1 MASRQVTWKDVREKI
16 HVAILE
22 GIYTPGDKLPRDL
35 DIAEDLNCA
44 RTTVQRAMRD
54 LADSGIV
61 ERRRKGGTRVRPDPV
76 IRATLDIP
84 DTRKEVE
91 AKGATYGY
99 QLIRRSFQLAPRD
112 IVARFGLSEPEQM
125 LRVEALHLADNR
137 PYTLEDRWV
146 STNTV
151 PEILD
156 IDLATQS
163 ANEWLIHN
171 KPYSRFDL
179 RFYAESADPATSE
192 LLAVPAGNA
201 LLVIERTTWIGNSPI
216 TTLKA
221 TTCPDY
227 QLRAAA

>member
-16 HVAILE
+16 HVAILD
-22 GIYTPGDKLPRDL
+22 GVYSPGDKLPRDQ
-35 DIAEDLNCA
+35 DIAANLKCA

-61 ERRRKGGTRVRPDPV
+61 ERRRKGGTRVRSDPV

-91 AKGATYGY
+91 AKGANYGY
-99 QLIRRSFQLAPRD
+99 QLVRKSRELTPRNV
-112 IVARFGLSEPEQM
+112 VAAFGLSQPERM
-125 LRVEALHLADNR
+125 LRVEALHMADNR
-137 PYTLEDRWV
+137 PYTFEDRWI

-156 IDLATQS
+156 IDLASQS

-171 KPYSRFDL
+171 RPYSHFDL
-179 RFYAESADPATSE
+179 RFYAEAADGPIAEILGTQ
-192 LLAVPAGNA
+192 VGTA

-216 TTLKA
+216 TSLKA

-227 QLRAAA
+227 QLRASV

>member
-1 MASRQVTWKDVREKI
+1 MAGRQVTWKNVRERI
-16 HVAILE
+16 HVAILD
-22 GIYTPGDKLPRDL
+22 GVYAPGDKLPRDL

-76 IRATLDIP
+76 TRATLDIP

-99 QLIRRSFQLAPRD
+99 QLIRRSTELAPRGV
-112 IVARFGLSEPEQM
+112 VARFGLAGPKQM
-125 LRVEALHLADNR
+125 LRIKSLHMADNR
-137 PYTLEDRWV
+137 PYTFEDRWV
-146 STNTV
+146 STDTV
-151 PEILD
+151 PEILEV
-156 IDLATQS
+156 DLATQS

-171 KPYSRFDL
+171 RPYSRFDL
-179 RFYAESADPATSE
+179 RFYADAADTDTAE
-192 LLAVPAGNA
+192 LLDTRVGNA

-221 TTCPDY
+221 TTCPGY
-227 QLRAAA
+227 QLRAGV

>member
-16 HVAILE
+16 HVEILD
-22 GIYTPGDKLPRDL
+22 GVYAPGDKLPRDM
-35 DIAEDLNCA
+35 DIAANLNCA

-54 LADSGIV
+54 LAERGIV
-61 ERRRKGGTRVRPDPV
+61 ERRRKGGTRVRADPV
-76 IRATLDIP
+76 TRATLDIP

-99 QLIRRSFQLAPRD
+99 QLVRKSLALAPRSV
-112 IVARFGLSEPEQM
+112 IAAFGLSEPEKM
-125 LRVEALHLADNR
+125 LRVEALHMADNR
-137 PYTLEDRWV
+137 PYIFEDRWV

-151 PEILD
+151 PELLD

-171 KPYSRFDL
+171 RPYSRFDL
-179 RFYAESADPATSE
+179 RFYAETADASMAE
-192 LLAVPAGNA
+192 LLDTRLGDA
-201 LLVIERTTWIGNSPI
+201 LLVIERTTWIGNAPI

-221 TTCPDY
+221 TTCPGY
-227 QLRAAA
+227 QLRTGV

>member
-1 MASRQVTWKDVREKI
+1 MASRQVTWRDVRERI
-16 HVAILE
+16 HVAILD
-22 GIYTPGDKLPRDL
+22 GIYAPGDKLPRDL

-61 ERRRKGGTRVRPDPV
+61 ERRRKGGTRVRSDPV

-99 QLIRRSFQLAPRD
+99 QLISRSFELAPRG

-125 LRVEALHLADNR
+125 LRIKALHMADNR

-146 STNTV
+146 STETV

-179 RFYAESADPATSE
+179 RFYAEDADAATAE
-192 LLAVPAGNA
+192 LLNTQLGNA

-221 TTCPDY
+221 TTCPGY
-227 QLRAAA
+227 QLRAGV